1 MPRSWWREGVFYQ
14 IYPRSYQ
21 DSNGDGVGDLPGI
34 TDRLDHLSGRED
46 SLGIDAIWLSPFY
59 PSPMADFGY
68 DVADYCDVDPA
79 FGTLADF
86 DRLLAEAHRREIRV
100 VVDLVPNHTSDRHP
114 WFRSARSSREDPK
127 RDWYV
132 WADPRRGGGPP
143 NNWLA
148 VFGHRRAAWT
158 LDPATGQYYL
168 HHFLPEQPDLNWRN
182 EEVRRAIDDVIR
194 FWLDRGV
201 DGFRVD
207 VAHGLLKDERLRNNP
222 RLFAGRRRKRNWD
235 LDEVHEIHRR
245 WRKVLD
251 EYPDRM
257 AVGEVF
263 PEGGLGRLVRYY
275 GNDDEL
281 HMPFNFQFLEQPW
294 QADRFRD
301 VVERWERLLPD
312 HAWPDYTLSNHDRSR
327 AATRYGLENARVAAM
342 LLLTLRGTPFIYY
355 GEEIGMTDVPI
366 PPERVVD
373 VAGRDPERTPMQWDA
388 SANAGFTTGAPWLP
402 MAADA
407 DRVNVAEQRRDPT
420 SLLSFYRRLL
430 RIRRASDA
438 LRTGTYRSLPSPR
451 GVYLFERAA
460 AGERLTVAL
469 NFTATRR
476 RIALPSDR
484 PALVLSSDPG
494 REGLA
499 GRDLVLEPHEG
510 LIART

>member
-1 MPRSWWREGVFYQ
+1 
-14 IYPRSYQ
+14 
-21 DSNGDGVGDLPGI
+21 
-34 TDRLDHLSGRED
+34 
-46 SLGIDAIWLSPFY
+46 
-59 PSPMADFGY
+59 
-68 DVADYCDVDPA
+68 
-79 FGTLADF
+79 
-86 DRLLAEAHRREIRV
+86 
-100 VVDLVPNHTSDRHP
+100 
-114 WFRSARSSREDPK
+114 
-127 RDWYV
+127 
-132 WADPRRGGGPP
+132 
-143 NNWLA
+143 
-148 VFGHRRAAWT
+148 
-158 LDPATGQYYL
+158 
-168 HHFLPEQPDLNWRN
+168 
-182 EEVRRAIDDVIR
+182 
-194 FWLDRGV
+194 
-201 DGFRVD
+201 
-207 VAHGLLKDERLRNNP
+207 
-222 RLFAGRRRKRNWD
+222 
-235 LDEVHEIHRR
+235 
-245 WRKVLD
+245 
-251 EYPDRM
+251 
-257 AVGEVF
+257 
-263 PEGGLGRLVRYY
+263 
-275 GNDDEL
+275 
-281 HMPFNFQFLEQPW
+281 
-294 QADRFRD
+294 
-301 VVERWERLLPD
+301 
-312 HAWPDYTLSNHDRSR
+312 LSNHDRSR

-451 GVYLFERAA
+451 GVYLFERAV
-460 AGERLTVAL
+460 AGERLTVGL